1 MNLNIEEITLFDY
14 NITIKITNLD
24 NDEISPFLAKLD
36 WKDGITKPEYE
47 QFLINHLIEFDAD
60 LKKYIKNLPADKTAI
75 FSTDM
80 LLSIYEV
87 NPGLD
92 PSKIVIVKNKLMRKV
107 DALQTNNY
115 EYLPLPL
122 NPKWSSSDKDWKEK
136 LMDPEPVNEV
146 VDKIWDDITARR
158 LPENYCKVYVEPL
171 KIHVII
177 EEIGDHIDKIIN
189 SYIDKSCKGNFS
201 YAKRHKFNYI
211 GHLLGALI
219 PQMPTILNAMI
230 EANYVLVFSEQV
242 TANQIYKA
250 IIEVNPALKWE
261 TIDWHKYQPKSN
273 SKKSDESRNKNN
285 DESQKRNIVANS
297 KEVEENRLK
306 FIDVIPRKILALP
319 KALKTRIIGQNEAIE
334 DLCEAIS
341 VARVGLRGD
350 EKPIGSFLFIGP
362 TGVGK
367 TELAKVLSEFLTDG
381 ELIRIDCSEYSS
393 EHEVAKLFGS
403 PPGYVGFEDH
413 DVGRGKT
420 PPLTLAT
427 KIRDHPFSVVL
438 FDEIEK
444 AHEKVY
450 NVLLQIMDD
459 GRITSGRGDVCS
471 FNEAIIIMTS
481 NIGTKQASQACTAGK
496 LGFGEDDRDFAKIT
510 KDIID
515 RCVNQDFKPEFINR
529 LTKIVYFSQLDKE
542 ICNMVVDIYLKK
554 LKVNL
559 EKSQHMTLNWTNKV
573 NDFMVEKGYEPK
585 FGARNLERTV
595 DKNIVVGLANEI
607 LEKDLP
613 SKTEISIDVKDKK
626 IVFKNKL
633 PEKKDI
639 KETEVV
645 EEKDDGEV

>member
-242 TANQIYKA
+242 IANQIYKA

-413 DVGRGKT
+413 DVGRKNT
-420 PPLTLAT
+420 TT
-427 KIRDHPFSVVL
+427 NI
-438 FDEIEK
+438 
-444 AHEKVY
+444 
-450 NVLLQIMDD
+450 
-459 GRITSGRGDVCS
+459 
-471 FNEAIIIMTS
+471 S
-481 NIGTKQASQACTAGK
+481 N
-496 LGFGEDDRDFAKIT
+496 
-510 KDIID
+510 
-515 RCVNQDFKPEFINR
+515 
-529 LTKIVYFSQLDKE
+529 
-542 ICNMVVDIYLKK
+542 
-554 LKVNL
+554 
-559 EKSQHMTLNWTNKV
+559 
-573 NDFMVEKGYEPK
+573 
-585 FGARNLERTV
+585 
-595 DKNIVVGLANEI
+595 
-607 LEKDLP
+607 
-613 SKTEISIDVKDKK
+613 
-626 IVFKNKL
+626 
-633 PEKKDI
+633 
-639 KETEVV
+639 
-645 EEKDDGEV
+645 